1 MEANNPATLLVVP
14 LGGSGQLPPTASLL
28 SVAGDGE
35 GSWVTAVKK
44 QDDGQ
49 VEVRE
54 GLVVRLFNVDGVD
67 RNVTLS
73 LDLPGLTLKGADR
86 VNLIELEP
94 EATAVSGNS
103 IPLTLGHW
111 AIETLSL
118 SVI

>member
-1 MEANNPATLLVVP
+1 
-14 LGGSGQLPPTASLL
+14 
-28 SVAGDGE
+28 
-35 GSWVTAVKK
+35 VKK
-44 QDDGQ
+44 QEDGMQ
-49 VEVRE
+49 QARQ
-54 GLVVRLFNVDGVD
+54 GLIVRLFNVDGVD

-73 LDLPGLTLKGADR
+73 LNLPGLTLKGADR

-94 EATAVSGNS
+94 EATAVSGNT